1 MEEVADDVDLDA
13 AHEGFGLD
21 LGDLSLGA
29 VDQDYSP
36 GA

>member
-21 LGDLSLGA
+21 LGDLGLSA
-29 VDQDYSP
+29 THQDCSP